1 MAKTTPAEVF
11 PPGEFVQDEIDAR
24 DWTQT
29 DLADILGRNVRL
41 VNEIVNAKRGI
52 TPETAK
58 GLAAAFGTT
67 AHLWLSLQAAYDLS
81 HVREAGDSIARRA
94 RLYSVAP
101 VKDLVRRHWLEP
113 SGNIEILEKRIT
125 DFFGIKSLEEELVP
139 RLHAARKPTPYDSAS
154 PAQVAWL
161 RRAEQLAPAVIAEPY
176 SPRRFPML
184 VGEVQKLLQNPEDT
198 RHLPRVLADYGV
210 RLLVVEP
217 LPQTKIDGACFWMN
231 SKTPVITLSLRYDRI
246 DYFWYTVAHELGH
259 VKNQDGAMDI
269 ELLERNGHMPDEIP
283 ESETEADAFATE
295 MLIPQSELESF
306 VARVSPLYSG
316 LRIRGFATRI
326 GVHPGIVVGQLQ
338 HRDEITYAQH
348 RRFLVPVRGIIT
360 EAALTDGWSNTL
372 PVVL

>member
-11 PPGEFVQDEIDAR
+11 PPGEFIQDELDAR
-24 DWTQT
+24 GWTQT
-29 DLADILGRNVRL
+29 DLADILARNFRL
-41 VNEIVNAKRGI
+41 VNEVVNAKRGI

-67 AHLWLSLQAAYDLS
+67 AQLWLNLQAAYDLS
-81 HVREAGDSIARRA
+81 QVREPNDSVARRA
-94 RLYSVAP
+94 RLYSKVP
-101 VKDLVRRHWLEP
+101 VKGLVRRHWVEP
-113 SGNIEILEKRIT
+113 SDNIEVLERRIM
-125 DFFGIKSLEEELVP
+125 DFFGIESLEEELVP
-139 RLHAARKPTPYDSAS
+139 RLHAARKPTPYYSAT

-161 RRAEQLAPAVIAEPY
+161 RRTEQLAPAVIAEPY

-184 VGEVQKLLQNPEDT
+184 VGEVQKLLRNPEDT
-198 RHLPRVLADYGV
+198 RQLPRVLADYGV
-210 RLLVVEP
+210 RLLVVES

-231 SKTPVITLSLRYDRI
+231 SNAPVIALSLRYDRI

-259 VKNQDGAMDI
+259 VKNQDGAMDV

-283 ESETEADAFATE
+283 ESETEAHAFAAD
-295 MLIPQSELESF
+295 MLIPQSELENF

-326 GVHPGIVVGQLQ
+326 GIHPGIVVGQLQ
-338 HRDEITYAQH
+338 YRDEITYARH

-360 EAALTDGWSNTL
+360 ETAFTDGW
-372 PVVL
+372 